1 MLRQQIV
8 VPNWVE
14 MEFTMQLLQHI
25 NKSQNPMIVSH
36 LNRLSSKMQLSAK
49 KLAVLCQTPIA
60 KELTKK
66 DIADSDELLITND
79 KLNIHQDE
87 RKFSD
92 MQVLFDINAYL
103 KLVGVVC
110 NYVSFWQ
117 EARMIDA
124 LVKTD

>member
-1 MLRQQIV
+1 MLRQQIA

-66 DIADSDELLITND
+66 DIADSEELLIAND
-79 KLNIHQDE
+79 KLNI
-87 RKFSD
+87 
-92 MQVLFDINAYL
+92 
-103 KLVGVVC
+103 
-110 NYVSFWQ
+110 
-117 EARMIDA
+117 
-124 LVKTD
+124 